1 MAEAISERTVTGPR
15 RRLAELLKLADVEVD
30 GSRPWD
36 MRVNDERVFRRVL
49 AQGALGLGEAYMDGW
64 WDSGQLDELFARVLR
79 ARLQEKIV
87 LTFSDAAE
95 IAKSLL
101 LNRQTRS
108 RAAESVRRHYDIGN
122 DLYQRMLDRRML
134 YTCAYHGWGAKTLD
148 EAQEAK
154 LELVCRKIGLEPGM
168 SVLDLGCGWAGF
180 SKYAAEKYGAKAVAL
195 TASREQVALGREL
208 CAGLPVDIHQQDW
221 REATGKFDRVV
232 AIGLLEHVGYKNYRT
247 FMRLVRRCLKDDGL
261 ALLHTIG
268 STTSST
274 GVNAWTDKYIFPNSV
289 IPSIAQL
296 SKAMEGLFV
305 VEDWHNF
312 GADYDPTLMAWNANF
327 ERAWPELREKYG
339 ERFRRMWRYYLLQS
353 AGAFRGRYMQLWQ
366 FVVSPHGVPGGYLSV
381 R

>member
-1 MAEAISERTVTGPR
+1 MAEAIQTESSARR
-15 RRLAELLKLADVEVD
+15 RRLAELLRQADVEID

-36 MRVNDERVFRRVL
+36 MRVHDERLFRRVL

-64 WDSGQLDELFARVLR
+64 WDSPQLDELFAKVLR
-79 ARLQEKIV
+79 ARLHEKIV
-87 LTFSDAAE
+87 LTFTDAAE
-95 IAKSLL
+95 IAKSLI
-101 LNRQTRS
+101 LNRQTRT

-122 DLYQRMLDRRML
+122 DLYQRMLDKRML
-134 YTCAYHGWGAKTLD
+134 YTCAYWRWGAKNVD

-154 LELVCRKIGLEPGM
+154 LELVCRKIGLKPGM

-180 SKYAAEKYGAKAVAL
+180 SRYAAEKHGAKAVAL
-195 TASREQVALGREL
+195 TASREQVLLGREL
-208 CAGLPVDIHQQDW
+208 CAGLTVDIREQDW

-247 FMRLVRRCLKDDGL
+247 FMKLVRRCLADDGL

-268 STTSST
+268 SATSST
-274 GVNAWTDKYIFPNSV
+274 AVNSWTDKYIFPNAV

-296 SKAMEGLFV
+296 SKAIEGLFV

-327 ERAWPELREKYG
+327 ESAWPELREKYG

-353 AGAFRGRYMQLWQ
+353 AGAFRARYMQLWQ
-366 FVVSPHGVPGGYLSV
+366 LVVSPHGVPGGYVSA

>member
-1 MAEAISERTVTGPR
+1 MAEAISERSVNGPR

-64 WDSGQLDELFARVLR
+64 WDSGQLDDLFARVLR

-95 IAKSLL
+95 IAKSLI

-134 YTCAYHGWGAKTLD
+134 YTCAYYARGAKTLD

-154 LELVCRKIGLEPGM
+154 LELVCRKIGLQPGM
-168 SVLDLGCGWAGF
+168 SLLDLGCGWAGF
-180 SKYAAEKYGAKAVAL
+180 SRYAAEKYGAKAVAL
-195 TASREQVALGREL
+195 TASREQVTLGREL
-208 CAGLPVDIHQQDW
+208 CAGLPVDIRQQDW
-221 REATGKFDRVV
+221 REANGKYDRVV

-268 STTSST
+268 SATSST

-296 SKAMEGLFV
+296 SKAMEGHFV

-312 GADYDPTLMAWNANF
+312 GADYDPTLMAWNENF
-327 ERAWPELREKYG
+327 EKAWPELRDKYG

-353 AGAFRGRYMQLWQ
+353 AGAFRARYMQLWQ
-366 FVVSPHGVPGGYLSV
+366 LVVSPNGVPGGYLSV